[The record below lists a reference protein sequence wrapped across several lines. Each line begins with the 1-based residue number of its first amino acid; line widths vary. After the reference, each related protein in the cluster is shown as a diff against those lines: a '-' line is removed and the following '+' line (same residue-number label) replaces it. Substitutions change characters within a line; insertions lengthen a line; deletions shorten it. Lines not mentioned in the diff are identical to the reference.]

1 MTANDLHPAT
11 CIFIPL
17 PTIAPVPSFASAAAC
32 AKLGT
37 LGRSPAALPSH
48 TTHYLLVRTTVQGLA
63 YELLR
68 MARVQQDGGVG
79 WRLIIG
85 DKLPVD
91 LGMIRSRRGQP
102 KRDGQEA
109 VGGGLVERRF
119 EVSNEDL
126 RDLYIYCK

>member
-1 MTANDLHPAT
+1 
-11 CIFIPL
+11 
-17 PTIAPVPSFASAAAC
+17 
-32 AKLGT
+32 
-37 LGRSPAALPSH
+37 
-48 TTHYLLVRTTVQGLA
+48 
-63 YELLR
+63 